1 MTFIPRSNVRPI
13 AVGRQE
19 KLALL
24 PLLILS
30 LGLLAGRAGVCV
42 PEPPALN
49 DAATVLAYSPTAET
63 PVLLDAPEAAA
74 DDFTGTV
81 DTGNDLSFSG
91 AGAGESFTIS
101 YGSAAAVV
109 NITFPV
115 EAVPEAT
122 PLLAC
127 GLLLL
132 PVGAGLAK
140 ALRRENRAA

>member
-1 MTFIPRSNVRPI
+1 MSFIPRSNVRPI

-42 PEPPALN
+42 PEPPALD

-81 DTGNDLSFSG
+81 DTGNDLSFS
-91 AGAGESFTIS
+91 GAGESFTIS